1 MKWTIGKR
9 LIVGAALPALVIIG
23 MVVGAW
29 EAIDTLGAIQ
39 DEGAEH
45 YSDAL
50 VAESAAGLAARLYQV
65 IADSEIN
72 RELKASE
79 TDWAREKKEAVEV
92 IAELARVA
100 RTPADKQSFAAGK
113 EAFAAVVRD
122 YESGMLPLL
131 RATDIVTP
139 EIREADGKLDQILE
153 VMTKN
158 FETLR
163 KSLKD
168 KAKESDDQFDTT
180 RKSVG
185 RIALILGLIGLAL
198 SLGSALLINRSI
210 TGPLFAFTE
219 VLEKIGRGQ
228 YDIAVPGTERRD
240 EIGDIAVIVD
250 GLKDKS
256 AEVERMRA
264 QQEAGRRE
272 AEAEKRRTMDRLAD
286 QFEAGIKGVVR
297 AVADAAHQM
306 QGNAQTLSASADQS
320 EQQSRAVSAAADH
333 ATANVQTV
341 ASATEELSSSV
352 NEISRQVLESTRIS
366 GSAVEEANR
375 TNATITSL
383 ASAAQK
389 IGEVVKLITD
399 IASQTN
405 LLALNATIEAA
416 RAGEAGKGFAVVAS
430 EVKNLANQT
439 AKATDD
445 IQTQVGEMQTATAEA
460 VEAIRAIT
468 GTIGRMNEIS
478 TTIASAVEEQGAA
491 TREIARNVTE
501 AAHGTQEV
509 SSNIAGVTQAVGE
522 TRTIAERT
530 LQAASELNGHSQA
543 LGREVDGFIS
553 RVRAA

>member
-9 LIVGAALPALVIIG
+9 LIMGAALPALIIVG

-29 EAIDTLGAIQ
+29 EAIDTLGVIQ

-79 TDWAREKKEAVEV
+79 TDWAREKKEAEEV
-92 IAELARVA
+92 MAELARVV
-100 RTPADKQSFAAGK
+100 RTPADKQSFVAGK

-122 YESGMLPLL
+122 YETAMLPLL
-131 RATDIVTP
+131 RATDVVTP

-153 VMTKN
+153 AMTKN
-158 FETLR
+158 FESLR
-163 KSLKD
+163 KSMKD

-210 TGPLFAFTE
+210 TGPLWALTE
-219 VLEKIGRGQ
+219 VLEKIGGGH
-228 YDIAVPGTERRD
+228 YDVAVPGTGRRD

-320 EQQSRAVSAAADH
+320 EQQSRAVSVAADH
-333 ATANVQTV
+333 ATVNVQTV

-352 NEISRQVLESTRIS
+352 DEISRQVLESTRIS

-383 ASAAQK
+383 ACAAQK

-509 SSNIAGVTQAVGE
+509 SSNIVGVTQAVGE
-522 TRTIAERT
+522 TRSIAERT
-530 LQAASELNGHSQA
+530 LQAASDLNGHSQA